1 MRRFKSQEQIL
12 PRSNE
17 ILTEKGSSGVDVTKS
32 DEFKK
37 SGIIIK
43 TIRLKQSGRSAE
55 AMSFE
60 TINYFDI
67 MNEDNWYESRLYDIF
82 TGRFLF
88 VVFQENEN
96 KETVLKKAFFWTMP
110 VQELAI
116 AEGYWVNIRD
126 NVSANKISPDNFYKA
141 SDHMKFHVRPKAKNS
156 ADLAQNP
163 HGGTVK
169 KYCYWFNQDYIKEI
183 VEKHSV

>member
-1 MRRFKSQEQIL
+1 M
-12 PRSNE
+12 
-17 ILTEKGSSGVDVTKS
+17 DVTKS

-43 TIRLKQSGRSAE
+43 TIRLKPSGRSAE

-60 TINYFDI
+60 NINYFDI
-67 MNEDNWYESRLYDIF
+67 MNEDDWYESRLYNIF

-110 VQELAI
+110 AQDLKL
-116 AEGYWVNIRD
+116 AEGYWENIRN
-126 NVSANKISPDNFYKA
+126 NVKANKISPDNFYKA
-141 SDHMKFHVRPKAKNS
+141 SEHKKFHVRPKAKNA
-156 ADLAQNP
+156 ADVAISP
-163 HGGTVK
+163 HGGSVK

-183 VEKHSV
+183 VENAK